1 MSHRHEPM
9 AIGRLRLA
17 FLLSAAMLL
26 AEVAGGLAAH
36 SLALL
41 ADAGHLLTDIFS
53 LGLAWFAAVQALRP
67 ADARRT
73 YGYHRIGIL
82 VALINAVALIVIA
95 IFIAFEAYHRLLEP
109 EQVNGGIMLL
119 VALAAL
125 VVNMIVAMRLSDA
138 SSENLN
144 VKSAL
149 LHIVGDAAASAGV
162 LAAGAAIA

>member
-1 MSHRHEPM
+1 MSHSHEPV

-17 FLLSAAMLL
+17 FLLSAAILV
-26 AEVAGGLAAH
+26 AEVAGGFVSH

-82 VALINAVALIVIA
+82 VALINAVAAVRA
-95 IFIAFEAYHRLLEP
+95 SCGGQPIF
-109 EQVNGGIMLL
+109 
-119 VALAAL
+119 
-125 VVNMIVAMRLSDA
+125 
-138 SSENLN
+138 
-144 VKSAL
+144 
-149 LHIVGDAAASAGV
+149 
-162 LAAGAAIA
+162 